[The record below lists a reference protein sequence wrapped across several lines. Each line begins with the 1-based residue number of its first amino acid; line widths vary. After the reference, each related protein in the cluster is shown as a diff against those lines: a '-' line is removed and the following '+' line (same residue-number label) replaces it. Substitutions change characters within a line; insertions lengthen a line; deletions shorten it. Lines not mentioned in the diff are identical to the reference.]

1 MRDELTFLSQA
12 LSPDSGIKFE
22 TPIAHLI
29 PRTPTASIIGNSSLL
44 ACGGYSITLK
54 FWWHLSFPKEVI
66 ERTLL
71 HLKNNSDKTFIS
83 INCLKYVTII
93 INYCASKVVFENRRI
108 TDDPHLVVLCVTD
121 NTSALNWTLHTSKKS
136 IIGRALARFFCGLL
150 LGSNVGVNAKWIST
164 TKNVIADKISRFKST
179 NPTSSP
185 SLTYDYSNL
194 QQEHKEL
201 KACSFFHPSPK
212 LLSLIWEILLTQK
225 MSRLKCCSQAETK
238 RFRQAKWIEFT
249 KRNHMTNPCGN
260 KPGFERVVACFM
272 EKLILDNNSR
282 SATIRGHID
291 AINKLFQLRNFK
303 PPADLSDRTNMC
315 MRILFVREK
324 EEDIARQRSPISR
337 EMFASLL
344 ELAKHSAPDS
354 LEVNVADW
362 MIFVRITG
370 LRCAEYAQ
378 KNQSDVDEHL
388 YPSGKGVV
396 KAFLPTDWEFYDDT
410 GAIIGIHP

>member
-1 MRDELTFLSQA
+1 M
-12 LSPDSGIKFE
+12 
-22 TPIAHLI
+22 
-29 PRTPTASIIGNSSLL
+29 
-44 ACGGYSITLK
+44 
-54 FWWHLSFPKEVI
+54 
-66 ERTLL
+66 
-71 HLKNNSDKTFIS
+71 
-83 INCLKYVTII
+83 
-93 INYCASKVVFENRRI
+93 
-108 TDDPHLVVLCVTD
+108 TD
-121 NTSALNWTLHTSKKS
+121 
-136 IIGRALARFFCGLL
+136 
-150 LGSNVGVNAKWIST
+150 
-164 TKNVIADKISRFKST
+164 
-179 NPTSSP
+179 
-185 SLTYDYSNL
+185 
-194 QQEHKEL
+194 
-201 KACSFFHPSPK
+201 
-212 LLSLIWEILLTQK
+212 
-225 MSRLKCCSQAETK
+225 
-238 RFRQAKWIEFT
+238 
-249 KRNHMTNPCGN
+249 PCGN

-272 EKLILDNNSR
+272 EKLILDDNSR

-388 YPSGKGVV
+388 YPSGKQVV